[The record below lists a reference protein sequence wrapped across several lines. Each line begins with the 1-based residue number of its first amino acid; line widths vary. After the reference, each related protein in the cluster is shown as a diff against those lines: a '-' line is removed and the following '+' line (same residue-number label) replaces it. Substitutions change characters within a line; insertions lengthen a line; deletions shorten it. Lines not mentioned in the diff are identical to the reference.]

1 MPQQLYSLNNKAVV
15 CNTLALVKIA
25 LTGTVS
31 TVGKAFTCLIITN
44 YIFIVEHI
52 HQLFFSYLTFDVKTP
67 IKILYNNFIVFYPHT
82 MQAFTIALDSAV
94 VRFYFY
100 GMKN

>member
-1 MPQQLYSLNNKAVV
+1 M
-15 CNTLALVKIA
+15 KIA

-52 HQLFFSYLTFDVKTP
+52 HQLFFSYLTFNVKTP
-67 IKILYNNFIVFYPHT
+67 IKILYNNFIVFSLHI
-82 MQAFTIALDSAV
+82 MQPLSFTSKFAV
-94 VRFYFY
+94 TRWI
-100 GMKN
+100 G